1 MHMYLLFNP
10 HNKKHTWTTS
20 KSTF

>member
-10 HNKKHTWTTS
+10 HNKKHTCTTS